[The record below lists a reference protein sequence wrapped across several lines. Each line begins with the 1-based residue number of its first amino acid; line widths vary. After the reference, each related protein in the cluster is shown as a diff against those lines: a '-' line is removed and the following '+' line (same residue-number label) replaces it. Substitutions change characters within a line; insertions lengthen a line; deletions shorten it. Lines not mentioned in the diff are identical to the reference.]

1 MNAPKDAEQAK
12 REAREI
18 LRRAWSRHGQ
28 AAKPLSQRRKEQII
42 EEIRKSR
49 EELWEEKL
57 ASRP

>member
-1 MNAPKDAEQAK
+1 MSAPTEIEKAR

-18 LRRAWSRHGQ
+18 LRRAWSRQGQ
-28 AAKPLSQRRKEQII
+28 AAKPLGQRRKEQII

-49 EELWEEKL
+49 EALWEEKL